1 MMVCNACDA
10 QNANPTA
17 PRQAPVAIRIPM
29 CDQCG
34 AAIVMLTGLAL
45 GVGRGTLSQ
54 LARFGL
60 SITGEPLLELKREG
74 T

>member
-1 MMVCNACDA
+1 MVCKACEARNADR
-10 QNANPTA
+10 TA
-17 PRQAPVAIRIPM
+17 PRQAPLAIRIPT
-29 CDQCG
+29 CDHCG
-34 AAIVMLTGLAL
+34 AAIVMLTGLAV
-45 GVGRGTLSQ
+45 GVGRGTLAQ

>member
-1 MMVCNACDA
+1 MVCKACEA
-10 QNANPTA
+10 RNANPPA
-17 PRQAPVAIRIPM
+17 PRQARVAIRIPT

-34 AAIVMLTGLAL
+34 AAIVMLTGLAV
-45 GVGRGTLSQ
+45 GVGRVTLAQ